1 MEIKGLAL
9 PNLRKTRS
17 SAFYKDPANCIG
29 TRKALPS
36 GVARFSRTPRFQVS
50 FVQRQDLT
58 PKTPGNEASFRL
70 ALVEF
75 FQSGC
80 KASPTH
86 PRRYNTPGVHP
97 WPRSCGVLKFVHA
110 QDQRPVM
117 WTLQGNDMSEC
128 FVTYYRVSTQRQ
140 GASGLGLDAQRSSVT
155 QYLSGRTQ
163 TVLAEFVEV
172 ETGKGANALEKRPQL
187 RLALELCRKT
197 GARLLIAKLDR
208 LARNVHFVSGL
219 IETGVDFIA
228 ADMPNANKVMIQMH
242 AVMSEWERDQ
252 ISERTKAALAA
263 AKARGVVLGATGPD
277 NLKSCNQERQQNA
290 RDFRGRLQP
299 VLDGM
304 LAQGLSRRAMVERL
318 NDLGIKAPRGGAWS
332 LGQVQRQLLL
342 PSTAAY

>member
-36 GVARFSRTPRFQVS
+36 GVARFSRTPRFDAS
-50 FVQRQDLT
+50 LVQRQDLP

-80 KASPTH
+80 KASRTH
-86 PRRYNTPGVHP
+86 PRQYNTPGVHP
-97 WPRSCGVLKFVHA
+97 WPQSCGVLKFVHA

-117 WTLQGNDMSEC
+117 WTLQGNDMSES

-140 GASGLGLDAQRSSVT
+140 GASGLGLDAQRTSVA

-208 LARNVHFVSGL
+208 LARNVHFISGL
-219 IETGVDFIA
+219 MESKVSFVACDLPEANQLTIHIMA
-228 ADMPNANKVMIQMH
+228 AFAEH
-242 AVMSEWERDQ
+242 EARR
-252 ISERTKAALAA
+252 ISERTREALAA
-263 AKARGVVLGATGPD
+263 AKARGVVLGATGPA
-277 NLKSCNQERQQNA
+277 NLKCCNQERQQNA
-290 RDFRGRLQP
+290 REFRDRLRP

-304 LAQGLSRRAMVERL
+304 LAQGMSRRAIVERL
-318 NDLGIKAPRGGAWS
+318 NTLGITAPRGGPWS
-332 LGQVQRQLLL
+332 LTQAQRFVHMENKTL
-342 PSTAAY
+342 